1 MSASASPSPIF
12 IAIPAMDEAGLA
24 DSLLALNRQTLRPR
38 AVVVCVNQ
46 PEAYYRDG
54 DADHHRICTCN
65 KAVFEQ
71 VAELKKQGGFDFEVV
86 LIDRFSPGK
95 AWDEKHIGVGWAR
108 RTALDMA
115 AELAETPAACGQTPP
130 SACAAPLLVCMDAD
144 THYPD
149 TYLQDLQRQF
159 EAHPQAV
166 AIANP
171 YYHPLP
177 DGLPEK
183 HAVALLHYECY
194 MRAYALQMM
203 RTQHPY
209 AFTAVG
215 SSVAC
220 TLQAY
225 RKIGGILPAKSGED
239 FYFLQ
244 KLRKTGA
251 LLRHSESVSH
261 PSCRLSTRVF
271 FGTGPALNKGLENNW
286 VSYPFYPFSLF
297 EKMRDAYR
305 ALPRLFES
313 GTPEPALDF
322 WEEAFGKDWWKKMR
336 ANAGGRPQQ
345 FIRTCIEKFDAL
357 RSLQFL
363 KSSYAQNPE
372 SDWENLS
379 ELCDNFIGTRW
390 KDRHLRSLSHLTL
403 SDWKTLR
410 DDLFLCERHL
420 QQTHPLLPAF

>member
-1 MSASASPSPIF
+1 MSSSLTDIF
-12 IAIPAMDEAGLA
+12 IAIPAMDEPGLA
-24 DSLLALNRQTLRPR
+24 DNLLTLNKQTLKPR

-46 PEAYYRDG
+46 PEAYYHDG
-54 DADHHRICTCN
+54 DAGHLRICACN
-65 KAVFEQ
+65 KTVFEQ
-71 VAELKKQGGFDFEVV
+71 VAELQKQGKFGFEVV
-86 LIDRFSPGK
+86 LIDCFSPGK

-108 RTALDMA
+108 RTALDVA
-115 AELAETPAACGQTPP
+115 AQLAETAAPRLAET
-130 SACAAPLLVCMDAD
+130 AAPLLVCMDAD
-144 THYPD
+144 TLYPD
-149 TYLQDLQRQF
+149 SYLQDLQRQF

-177 DGLPEK
+177 DDLPEK

-203 RTQHPY
+203 RTHHPY

-215 SSVAC
+215 SSMAC
-220 TLQAY
+220 TLTAY
-225 RKIGGILPAKSGED
+225 RRIGGISPFKSGED

-286 VSYPFYPFSLF
+286 VSYPFYPLSLF
-297 EKMRDAYR
+297 EKMRDAYA

-345 FIRTCIEKFDAL
+345 FIRACTEKFDAL

-390 KDRHLRSLSHLTL
+390 KDRNLHSLSDLTL
-403 SDWKTLR
+403 SDWKTIR
-410 DDLFLCERHL
+410 HDLFLCERHL
-420 QQTHPLLPAF
+420 QQNQPLLPAF

>member
-1 MSASASPSPIF
+1 
-12 IAIPAMDEAGLA
+12 MDEAGLA
-24 DSLLALNRQTLRPR
+24 DKLLALNRQTLKPR

-46 PEAYYRDG
+46 PEAYYHDG
-54 DADHHRICTCN
+54 EAGHLRICACN

-71 VAELKKQGGFDFEVV
+71 VAEFQKQGKFGFEVV
-86 LIDRFSPGK
+86 LIDCFSPGK

-108 RTALDMA
+108 RTALDVA
-115 AELAETPAACGQTPP
+115 AELAETAAPRL
-130 SACAAPLLVCMDAD
+130 AENFVPLLVCMDAD
-144 THYPD
+144 TLYPD
-149 TYLQDLQRQF
+149 SYLQDLQRQF

-171 YYHPLP
+171 YYHDLP
-177 DGLPEK
+177 ADLPEK
-183 HAVALLHYECY
+183 HAAALLHYECY

-203 RTQHPY
+203 RTEHPY

-215 SSVAC
+215 SSMAC
-220 TLQAY
+220 TLTAY
-225 RKIGGILPAKSGED
+225 RRIGGISPVKSGED

-286 VSYPFYPFSLF
+286 VSYPFYPLSLF
-297 EKMRDAYR
+297 RKMQDAYR

-313 GTPEPALDF
+313 GMPDPALDF
-322 WEEAFGKDWWKKMR
+322 WEEAFGRDWWKKMR

-345 FIRTCIEKFDAL
+345 FIRTCLEKFDAL

-379 ELCDNFIGTRW
+379 ELCDNFIGTHW
-390 KDRHLRSLSHLTL
+390 KDRNLHSLSALAL

-410 DDLFLCERHL
+410 HDLFLCERHL
-420 QQTHPLLPAF
+420 QQNQALLPAF

>member
-1 MSASASPSPIF
+1 MSAALSDIF
-12 IAIPAMDEAGLA
+12 IAIPAMDEAGFA
-24 DSLLALNRQTLRPR
+24 DNLLALNRQSLKPR

-54 DADHHRICTCN
+54 NAEHLRICACN

-71 VAELKKQGGFDFEVV
+71 VAELRKQGKFAFDVV
-86 LIDRFSPGK
+86 LIDRFSSGK

-108 RTALDMA
+108 RTALDVA
-115 AELAETPAACGQTPP
+115 AQLAETAAPRLAENP
-130 SACAAPLLVCMDAD
+130 APLLVCMDAD
-144 THYPD
+144 TLYPD
-149 TYLQDLQRQF
+149 FYLQDLQQQF
-159 EAHPQAV
+159 ETHPQAV

-171 YYHPLP
+171 YYHDLP
-177 DGLPEK
+177 DDLPEK

-203 RTQHPY
+203 RTEHPY

-215 SSVAC
+215 SSMAC
-220 TLQAY
+220 TLKAY
-225 RKIGGILPAKSGED
+225 RKIGGISPVKSGED

-286 VSYPFYPFSLF
+286 VSYPFYPLSLF
-297 EKMRDAYR
+297 RKMQEAYR

-313 GTPEPALDF
+313 GTPDPALDF
-322 WEEAFGKDWWKKMR
+322 WEEAFGKDWWRKMR

-345 FIRTCIEKFDAL
+345 FLRNCIEKFDAL

-363 KSSYAQNPE
+363 KVSYAQNPE

-390 KDRHLRSLSHLTL
+390 KDRNLHSLSNLSL

-410 DDLFLCERHL
+410 HDLFLCERNL